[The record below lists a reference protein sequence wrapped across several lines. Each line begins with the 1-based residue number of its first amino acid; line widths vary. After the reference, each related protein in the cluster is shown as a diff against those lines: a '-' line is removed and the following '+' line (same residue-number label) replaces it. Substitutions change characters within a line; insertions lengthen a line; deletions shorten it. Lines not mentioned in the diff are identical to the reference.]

1 MTTDRMRAIGVY
13 DFPSADRAELFGDD
27 QLVNVQWDG
36 QLFLNSPTCFRVPKA
51 MKWSELRPQID
62 AWAGSDPDYRPEA
75 ATDWRLDDE
84 PIDPQ
89 PDQTIADLGIVHKG
103 LIRFRTA

>member
-1 MTTDRMRAIGVY
+1 MH
-13 DFPSADRAELFGDD
+13 
-27 QLVNVQWDG
+27 VQWDD
-36 QLFLNSPTCFRVPKA
+36 QIFFPVPSAWRVPKTL
-51 MKWSELRPQID
+51 KWSDFKTQMID
-62 AWAGSDPDYRPEA
+62 MWAGVDPDYRPDT

-103 LIRFRTA
+103 LVRFRTP